1 MKNKLVTVLL
11 VIVII
16 LTLAVGGIV
25 GFLWYRDNH
34 IFVEGK
40 AYSIHAVTL
49 DLRQEDI
56 SADHYDQVHAQL
68 PQCQIV
74 WNVPFQ
80 NGKVSSDSESISVS
94 TLTQEDVDIL
104 SKYFPNLKTLDASAC
119 HDYAQLEAFQSQNP
133 DCAVTYTVDL
143 GGKAF
148 PPDTTELAL
157 ENGDYT
163 LDALMENLVY
173 LPQVKSINLKMPE
186 LSLEQVEQLKAAY
199 EAIDITCTVEL
210 MGKEYDT
217 QTTQLDLSSLTSD
230 GIAEVAEKLAMLP
243 NLESVELT
251 DAEGVSQLT
260 KEDVKTLMDT
270 APEVKF
276 HYSFDFFGQ
285 TISTT
290 DEEVHIK
297 NTKIGDEGEQEVR
310 LALDLMQNCSRFVLE
325 NCQMSND
332 VLAKIRDD
340 YRDKTKVVW
349 RVYFGEGGSSLT
361 DAQVI
366 RSVYGLVDDNC
377 HDLIYCEDVQFMDI
391 GHNEFLD
398 AVPFVAGMPNLEY
411 IIVSG
416 APIKDLTPFENC
428 KKLKFLE
435 IAFCEYI
442 EDLSPL
448 ANCES
453 LEMLNISNTHALDL
467 SPLDDLPLTHLCA
480 RLNPAGG
487 SRIPKEEQDRFVQQ
501 HPDCWSS
508 FTGSQPYGV
517 GWRYDTDEIT
527 PLPAYELIAEAFRY
541 PNAPNNV
548 GWYLETETE
557 S

>member
-1 MKNKLVTVLL
+1 MKKKLVTVLL

-56 SADHYDQVHAQL
+56 SAAHYDQVHAQL

-104 SKYFPNLKTLDASAC
+104 SKYFPDLKTLDASAC
-119 HDYAQLEAFQSQNP
+119 HDYALLEAFQNQNP

-148 PPDTTELAL
+148 SPDTTELVL
-157 ENGDYT
+157 ETGDYT
-163 LDALMENLVY
+163 LDTMLENLVY

-297 NTKIGDEGEQEVR
+297 NTKIGDDGEQEVR

-366 RSVYGLVDDNC
+366 RAVYGLVDDNC

-487 SRIPKEEQDRFVQQ
+487 SRIPKEEQERFIEQ

-527 PLPAYELIAEAFRY
+527 PLPSYKLIAEAFRY
-541 PNAPNNV
+541 PDAPNNV
-548 GWYLETETE
+548 GWYLETE

>member
-1 MKNKLVTVLL
+1 MKSKLVTVLL
-11 VIVII
+11 VIVIV
-16 LTLAVGGIV
+16 LALAVGGVV

-56 SADHYDQVHAQL
+56 STAHYDQVHAQL
-68 PQCQIV
+68 PQCQII

-80 NGKVSSDSESISVS
+80 NGKVSSDSESLSVT

-119 HDYAQLEAFQSQNP
+119 QDYGMLEAFQNQNP
-133 DCAVTYTVDL
+133 DCEVTYTVDL
-143 GGKAF
+143 GGKSFA
-148 PPDTTELAL
+148 PDTTELVL

-163 LDALMENLVY
+163 LDMLLENLAY

-186 LSLEQVEQLKAAY
+186 LSLEEVEQLKAAY
-199 EAIDITCTVEL
+199 ASIEITCTVEL

-217 QTTQLDLSSLTSD
+217 QTTQLDLSSMTSD
-230 GIAEVAEKLAMLP
+230 AVAEVAEKLAMLP

-251 DAEGVSQLT
+251 DSEGVSQLT
-260 KEDVKTLMDT
+260 KEDVKTLMEA
-270 APEVKF
+270 APEVSF
-276 HYSFDFFGQ
+276 HYAFDFFGQ

-290 DEEVHIK
+290 DEEVHIT

-366 RSVYGLVDDNC
+366 RAVYGLVDDNC

-448 ANCES
+448 ASCES

-487 SRIPKEEQDRFVQQ
+487 SRIPKEEQERFIEQ

-527 PLPAYELIAEAFRY
+527 PLPAYKLISEAFRY
-541 PNAPNNV
+541 PDAPNNV

>member
-1 MKNKLVTVLL
+1 
-11 VIVII
+11 
-16 LTLAVGGIV
+16 
-25 GFLWYRDNH
+25 
-34 IFVEGK
+34 
-40 AYSIHAVTL
+40 
-49 DLRQEDI
+49 
-56 SADHYDQVHAQL
+56 
-68 PQCQIV
+68 
-74 WNVPFQ
+74 
-80 NGKVSSDSESISVS
+80 
-94 TLTQEDVDIL
+94 
-104 SKYFPNLKTLDASAC
+104 
-119 HDYAQLEAFQSQNP
+119 
-133 DCAVTYTVDL
+133 
-143 GGKAF
+143 
-148 PPDTTELAL
+148 
-157 ENGDYT
+157 
-163 LDALMENLVY
+163 
-173 LPQVKSINLKMPE
+173 MPE
-186 LSLEQVEQLKAAY
+186 LSLEEVEQLKAAY
-199 EAIDITCTVEL
+199 EAIDIACTVEL

-217 QTTQLDLSSLTSD
+217 QTTQLDLSTLTSD
-230 GIAEVAEKLAMLP
+230 GVAEVAEKLAMLP
-243 NLESVELT
+243 NLESVELNN
-251 DAEGVSQLT
+251 AEGVSQLT

-297 NTKIGDEGEQEVR
+297 NTKIGDDGEQEVR
-310 LALDLMQNCSRFVLE
+310 QALDLMQNCSRFVLE
-325 NCQMSND
+325 NCQMSNE

-349 RVYFGEGGSSLT
+349 RVYFGEGGTSLT

-366 RSVYGLVDDNC
+366 RAVYGLVDDNS

-453 LEMLNISNTHALDL
+453 LEMLNISNTHVQDL
-467 SPLDDLPLTHLCA
+467 SPLDDLPMTHLCA

-487 SRIPKEEQDRFVQQ
+487 SRIPKEEQDRFIAQ

-527 PLPAYELIAEAFRY
+527 PLPAYKLIAEAFQY
-541 PNAPNNV
+541 PDAPNNV
-548 GWYLETETE
+548 GWYLETEAE